1 MTRSL
6 LFVFFGVM
14 LISMLAACIYAG
26 NQQNMFNYFR
36 EHGSDPW
43 FVATLLDCYW
53 GFFIFYCWLVYQ
65 EKTWWS
71 RVPWLIAIC
80 CLGMIAVS
88 SYGLLRTYR
97 LNKDSDFE
105 DFLLKGRLAQ
115 N

>member
-1 MTRSL
+1 MTRNL
-6 LFVFFGVM
+6 LFAFFGLM
-14 LISMLAACIYAG
+14 LISMLAVCFYAG
-26 NQQNMFNYFR
+26 SQQNMFGYFN
-36 EHGSDPW
+36 EHGSHPW
-43 FVATLLDCYW
+43 YVATLLDCYW
-53 GFFIFYCWLVYQ
+53 GFFVFYGWLVYQ

-97 LNKDSDFE
+97 LNNDSDFE
-105 DFLLKGRLAQ
+105 DFLLKERLAQ

>member
-14 LISMLAACIYAG
+14 LISMLAVCIYAG

-65 EKTWWS
+65 EKSWLS
-71 RVPWLIAIC
+71 RIPWLLAIC
-80 CLGMIAVS
+80 SLGMIAVS
-88 SYGLLRTYR
+88 SYGLMRTYR
-97 LNKDSDFE
+97 LKKDACFE
-105 DFLLKGRLAQ
+105 DFLLRESSS
-115 N
+115 